1 MDKLMVKPA
10 KKLLPML
17 ILDILR
23 RKTDASHHL
32 TQKQIGDL
40 LLAEYDMSADRKSIR
55 RNIDNLVDMGYD
67 IEFSKCT
74 NREVKDA
81 KTGEIET
88 TSAMSGVW
96 LAKDFEDS
104 ELRLIIDSLLF
115 SSHVPQSQLGDL
127 IDKLVGLS
135 SEYFEAHVKHIHS
148 VPSTLPASAQLFWT
162 IDQLDAAISAKRKV
176 SFNYLDY
183 GIDKKQHPRRR
194 PDGTVREYVV
204 SPYQMAAK
212 DGKYYLICNYDKY
225 DDVSNY
231 RVDRIANVQ
240 ILDEPLK
247 PFSALQGSQGAP
259 LDLAK
264 YVQEHVYMYS
274 SATSRVRFR
283 VVKRMAG
290 DVINEFG
297 LGVRFEDE
305 TDDYVTVSARVNERA
320 AQQFAKNFAPDVL
333 ILEPKRLAE
342 KVREEAAQT
351 VAAYEEIEKEG

>member
-1 MDKLMVKPA
+1 
-10 KKLLPML
+10 
-17 ILDILR
+17 
-23 RKTDASHHL
+23 
-32 TQKQIGDL
+32 
-40 LLAEYDMSADRKSIR
+40 
-55 RNIDNLVDMGYD
+55 MGYD

-135 SEYFEAHVKHIHS
+135 SEYFEAHVEHIHS

-225 DDVSNY
+225 DDISNY

-283 VVKRMAG
+283 IAKRMAG
-290 DVINEFG
+290 DVIDKFG

-320 AQQFAKNFAPDVL
+320 AQQFAKNFAPNVL

-342 KVREEAAQT
+342 KVRKEAEQT
-351 VAAYEEIEKEG
+351 VAVYEEMATKE